1 MNEKPESEWE
11 QLFNEIKNLNLSA
24 TNYGDNVNNYVDSV
38 DKLTTEI
45 TDKLALLTIYINMMI
60 NTYKTNSSSL
70 PTTDKDNIT
79 TNDNTTQQIN
89 EAINAVK
96 EIKQKIEDYNKT
108 SDGIKKLEKLN
119 EINNNLDK
127 VIQEHHIISK
137 DIEEQNNK
145 SDTTNIDTNEKLTN
159 FLKLSNQ
166 KQQDMINFIQNYLRP
181 ITIKNINTL
190 SDELKEKLKKFNNSS
205 DDTDVTDIFKL
216 MTDQTKG
223 GKLKRKKSRSTR

>member
-166 KQQDMINFIQNYLRP
+166 KQQDMINFIQNYLRS
-181 ITIKNINTL
+181 IKKNINTL

>member
-89 EAINAVK
+89 EAINDVK
-96 EIKQKIEDYNKT
+96 EIKQKIDDYNKT

-166 KQQDMINFIQNYLRP
+166 KQQDMINFIQNYLRS
-181 ITIKNINTL
+181 IKKNINTL